1 MSMWHTV
8 LQDASFKGVAFDVMN
23 LDESDS
29 KALVEHAYP
38 FRDGVSLEDMGTTGR
53 QVQVSAVF
61 WGKQYHSRL
70 NKLLETL
77 AENGTGV
84 LVHPVWGR
92 MQNMIATSWHFR
104 HEADYVDYATLDI
117 TFRESGEPQKIFVF
131 ENQFLMEL
139 ERLIARLDTYRAA
152 LEGWIDS
159 LMMSKQG
166 TSALFGSTL
175 GLWSAARGVF
185 AAVRMMFDLDSLRFG
200 ERGEF
205 QAALFTPKIKTW
217 HADLATMVKIG
228 VLQTANIGETGE
240 VNLQD
245 SRTPRQ
251 RFDATLR
258 QVMMLHDVPRQVYAG
273 VASFGNAASIG
284 TAQAMIH
291 RSTAQT
297 RLQRVTWV
305 QVQTIAQILRLSSI
319 RVLFQA
325 AHVLIEQYGDS
336 MNAPDLMHIN
346 RAVRTAVQDEI
357 ATLRETLQQAQMLP
371 EQNGGSHALH
381 EHTYAV
387 IESLRALVGS
397 LNVLVIAAINQK
409 PPLIVRPA
417 PLNGILQQIAFA
429 FYGDI
434 SRSDELLRLNPHLS
448 HPSFIRKGDFINGY
462 VQ

>member
-1 MSMWHTV
+1 MSAWHTV
-8 LQDASFKGVAFDVMN
+8 LQDASFKGIGFDVMH
-23 LDESDS
+23 LDETDG
-29 KALVEHAYP
+29 KVLVEHAKP
-38 FRDGVSLEDMGTTGR
+38 FTNGVMLEDMGTQGR

-77 AENGTGV
+77 AENGAGV

-92 MQNMIATSWHFR
+92 MQNMIAASWHFR

-139 ERLIARLDTYRAA
+139 ERLIAQIDTHRAA

-159 LMMSKQG
+159 LMMTKQG
-166 TSALFGSTL
+166 VSALFGSAL
-175 GLWSAARGVF
+175 GLWSAARGTF
-185 AAVRMMFDLDSLRFG
+185 TAVRLLFDLDSLRFG

-205 QAALFTPKIKTW
+205 QAALFAPKIKTW
-217 HADLATMVKIG
+217 HADLAAMVKIG

-251 RFDATLR
+251 RFDAALR
-258 QVMMLHDVPRQVYAG
+258 QINQLYDIPRQVYAG
-273 VASFGNAASIG
+273 ISGNQQN
-284 TAQAMIH
+284 AQA
-291 RSTAQT
+291 
-297 RLQRVTWV
+297 RLQRVTWI
-305 QVQTIAQILRLSSI
+305 QVQSITQIVRLSSI
-319 RVLFQA
+319 SVLFQVA
-325 AHVLIEQYGDS
+325 YALIEQHGDD

-346 RAVRTAVQDEI
+346 RAVRTAVQNEI

-371 EQNGGSHALH
+371 EQNGGSHVLY

-397 LNVLVIAAINQK
+397 LNALMIAAINQK
-409 PPLIVRPA
+409 PPLVVRLA
-417 PLNGILQQIAFA
+417 PLSGTLQQIAFD

-434 SRSDELLRLNPHLS
+434 GRTDELLRLNPHII
-448 HPSFIRKGDFINGY
+448 HPNFIRKGDLINGY
-462 VQ
+462 VK

>member
-23 LDESDS
+23 LDETDG
-29 KALVEHAYP
+29 KVLVEHAKP
-38 FRDGVSLEDMGTTGR
+38 FTNGVMLEDMGTQGR

-70 NKLLETL
+70 NKLLEML
-77 AENGTGV
+77 AENGAGV

-92 MQNMIATSWHFR
+92 MQNMIAASWHFR

-159 LMMSKQG
+159 LMMTKQG
-166 TSALFGSTL
+166 VSALFGSAL
-175 GLWSAARGVF
+175 GLWSAARGTF
-185 AAVRMMFDLDSLRFG
+185 TAVRLLFDLDSLRFG

-205 QAALFTPKIKTW
+205 QAALFAPKIKTW
-217 HADLATMVKIG
+217 HTNLATMVKIG
-228 VLQTANIGETGE
+228 ILQTANISETGE
-240 VNLQD
+240 VNQQD

-251 RFDATLR
+251 RFDAALR
-258 QVMMLHDVPRQVYAG
+258 QINQLYDIPRQVYAG
-273 VASFGNAASIG
+273 ISGNQQN
-284 TAQAMIH
+284 AQA
-291 RSTAQT
+291 
-297 RLQRVTWV
+297 RLQRVTWI
-305 QVQTIAQILRLSSI
+305 QVQSITQIVRLSSI
-319 RVLFQA
+319 SVLFQVA
-325 AHVLIEQYGDS
+325 YALIEQHGDD

-346 RAVRTAVQDEI
+346 RAVRTAVQNEI

-371 EQNGGSHALH
+371 EQNGGSHVLY

-397 LNVLVIAAINQK
+397 LNALMIAAINQK
-409 PPLIVRPA
+409 PPLVVRLA
-417 PLNGILQQIAFA
+417 PLSGTLQQIAFD

-434 SRSDELLRLNPHLS
+434 GRTDELLRLNPHII
-448 HPSFIRKGDFINGY
+448 HPNFIRKGDLINGY
-462 VQ
+462 VK

>member
-8 LQDASFKGVAFDVMN
+8 LQDASFKGIGFDVMN
-23 LDESDS
+23 LDETDG
-29 KALVEHAYP
+29 KVLVEHAKP
-38 FRDGVSLEDMGTTGR
+38 FTNGVMLEDMGTQGR

-70 NKLLETL
+70 NKLLEML
-77 AENGTGV
+77 AENGAGV
-84 LVHPVWGR
+84 LVHPIWGR
-92 MQNMIATSWHFR
+92 MQNIIAASWHFR

-139 ERLIARLDTYRAA
+139 ERLIARIDTHRAA

-159 LMMSKQG
+159 LMMTKQG
-166 TSALFGSTL
+166 VSALFGSAL
-175 GLWSAARGVF
+175 GFWSAARGTF
-185 AAVRMMFDLDSLRFG
+185 TAVRLLFDLDSLRFG
-200 ERGEF
+200 ERGEY
-205 QAALFTPKIKTW
+205 QAALFAPKIKTW
-217 HADLATMVKIG
+217 HTDLATMVKIG
-228 VLQTANIGETGE
+228 ILQTTNISETGE
-240 VNLQD
+240 VNQQD

-251 RFDATLR
+251 CFDAALR
-258 QVMMLHDVPRQVYAG
+258 QINQLYDIPRQVYAG
-273 VASFGNAASIG
+273 ISGN
-284 TAQAMIH
+284 QQN
-291 RSTAQT
+291 AQT
-297 RLQRVTWV
+297 RLQRVTWI
-305 QVQTIAQILRLSSI
+305 QVQSITQIVRLSSI
-319 RVLFQA
+319 SVLFQVA
-325 AHVLIEQYGDS
+325 YALIEQHGDD

-417 PLNGILQQIAFA
+417 PLNGTLQQIAFA